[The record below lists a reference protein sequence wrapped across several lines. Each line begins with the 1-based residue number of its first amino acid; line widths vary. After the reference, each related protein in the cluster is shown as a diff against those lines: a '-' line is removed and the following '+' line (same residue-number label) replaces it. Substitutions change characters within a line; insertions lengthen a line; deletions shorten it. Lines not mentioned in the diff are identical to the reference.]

1 MSQRLRQRLHEVQW
15 TVEVQR
21 ELDQIASYVE
31 SDDAR
36 PCHEII
42 DELRSIETVNNF
54 PSDTTVTLDF

>member
-31 SDDAR
+31 DDDVR
-36 PCHEII
+36 PCHEIM
-42 DELRSIETVNNF
+42 DELRSIETVNCF
-54 PSDTTVTLDF
+54 ASGTTATLDF